1 MTEQYCESCKAK
13 LIEEHRYINVEFS
26 VWHEAVEEQFKEE
39 MRKVGICVERVYFS
53 GFWSQ
58 GDGAMFE
65 GYADDWDAFFT
76 AHKWEVPMARKLLA
90 AGGGIN
96 FSTHRK
102 GHYCHEF
109 CAISDFSHDE
119 FHRLLDSDNGGM
131 MDKVIEVMDDELVK
145 ELDPFE
151 CECLSVFRSYMRDL
165 YRSLNEE
172 YDYLTS
178 DKAVWDSILANDLY
192 ECDCEEEFEEA
203 A

>member
-1 MTEQYCESCKAK
+1 MTEQYCEGCKAK
-13 LIEEHRYINVEFS
+13 LIEEHRYINTEFDTWS
-26 VWHEAVEEQFKEE
+26 ESVEEDFRDT
-39 MRKVGICVERVYFS
+39 MRQVGIWVEKIYFS
-53 GFWSQ
+53 GFCCQ

-65 GYADDWDAFFT
+65 GYVDDWDAFFA
-76 AHKWEVPMARKLLA
+76 AHQWDQPMARKILA
-90 AGGGIN
+90 AGGGIH
-96 FSTHRK
+96 FSTHHK

-109 CAISDFSHDE
+109 CSISDFNHSS
-119 FHRLLDSDNGGM
+119 FYRLLDSDNGGM

-151 CECLSVFRSYMRDL
+151 SECLSVFRSYMRDL